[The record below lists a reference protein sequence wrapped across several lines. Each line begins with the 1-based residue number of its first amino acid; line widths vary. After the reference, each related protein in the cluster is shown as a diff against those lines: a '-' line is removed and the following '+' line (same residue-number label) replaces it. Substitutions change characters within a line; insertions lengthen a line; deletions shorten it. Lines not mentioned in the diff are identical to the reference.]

1 MEHLKL
7 FHGIWSIV
15 VALFFITTCVLTIY
29 HFATKKDVTSVF
41 RRISFYATLTLHIQA
56 IVGVVMLFMNP
67 DLISSYKIQG
77 SSVTTIEH
85 LASMLTVVLLVTIFN
100 AKIKRND
107 SISGMMLGMIL
118 LAIIMSVRTLLLITG
133 ISILQ

>member
-77 SSVTTIEH
+77 SVTTIEH

-118 LAIIMSVRTLLLITG
+118 LAIIMSVRTLLLIKG